1 MRTIQHVEHSTSETP
16 RRQRASAQD
25 LRGIGGCQRPR
36 EVPSD
41 AAESASWQACVCVCV
56 CVRER
61 ESLILGALVAYIYNV
76 FVLFKI

>member
-1 MRTIQHVEHSTSETP
+1 MRTIQHVEHSTGGTP
-16 RRQRASAQD
+16 WRQRASAQD

-41 AAESASWQACVCVCV
+41 AAESASWQACVCVS
-56 CVRER
+56 ER
-61 ESLILGALVAYIYNV
+61 ESLILWALVTYIDNV